1 MGFILVASIFI
12 IMTTLIWNRKKRNN
26 RRPAPDLIS
35 FRNLLNKHHQ
45 NQKRTTVI
53 DSSNEGEENVS
64 SVLMANTIHHEDGL
78 ILLREWIQLEEEI
91 GQGCF
96 GQVYRGRY
104 RRPGASSKDPP
115 LCDETVAIKI
125 LKNDAAGREA
135 ERQLYREALTMA
147 EFSHPNIL
155 AVRGVVIN
163 GNIIKDYVS
172 KYNLQ

>member
-1 MGFILVASIFI
+1 
-12 IMTTLIWNRKKRNN
+12 
-26 RRPAPDLIS
+26 
-35 FRNLLNKHHQ
+35 
-45 NQKRTTVI
+45 
-53 DSSNEGEENVS
+53 
-64 SVLMANTIHHEDGL
+64 MANTIHHEDGL
-78 ILLREWIQLEEEI
+78 ILLREWIHLEEEI

-104 RRPGASSKDPP
+104 RRPGASSTDPP

-125 LKNDAAGREA
+125 LKNDSAGREA

-163 GNIIKDYVS
+163 GIMLSSIIEFHFLNKDFILYVTQA
-172 KYNLQ
+172 N